1 MNKKLLIFGVIIV
14 LLVLLIPIPHRLKD
28 GGTVVYKAITY
39 KVLKVHRLDENS
51 ETGYRDGLIVEILG
65 FKVYNNVK

>member
-1 MNKKLLIFGVIIV
+1 MNKKVLIFGVIIV

>member
-1 MNKKLLIFGVIIV
+1 MNKKVLIFGVIIV

-28 GGTVVYKAITY
+28 GGTVVYKAIIY

-65 FKVYNNVK
+65 FKDYNNVK

>member
-1 MNKKLLIFGVIIV
+1 LNKKVLIFGVIIV

-28 GGTVVYKAITY
+28 GGTVVYKSIIY